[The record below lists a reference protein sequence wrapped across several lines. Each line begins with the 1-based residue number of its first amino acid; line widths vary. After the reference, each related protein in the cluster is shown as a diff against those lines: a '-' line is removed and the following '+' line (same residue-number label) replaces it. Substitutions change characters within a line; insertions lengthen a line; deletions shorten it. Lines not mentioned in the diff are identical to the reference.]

1 MILNLRD
8 NFFAHSNFFIAFISI
23 VPNNLAL
30 KETSISQASID
41 LLAIV
46 VTCQK
51 ENSNMSRFFSSHF
64 PVSHELP
71 RSTEEP
77 YQSAES
83 LRDETAQRALIKLR
97 LLVTALGQISAR
109 SELEDR
115 AKQIRR
121 R

>member
-1 MILNLRD
+1 MNLRD
-8 NFFAHSNFFIAFISI
+8 KFFTHFNFFIAFISI

-46 VTCQK
+46 VNCQK

-64 PVSHELP
+64 PVSHELS

-77 YQSAES
+77 YQSVES

-97 LLVTALGQISAR
+97 LLVTALGQISAQ

-115 AKQIRR
+115 AKQLRR

>member
-1 MILNLRD
+1 LKFRD
-8 NFFAHSNFFIAFISI
+8 KFFAHSNFFIAFISI

-46 VTCQK
+46 VNCQK
-51 ENSNMSRFFSSHF
+51 EHSNMSRYFSINF
-64 PVSHELP
+64 PVSRELP

-77 YQSAES
+77 NLSAES
-83 LRDETAQRALIKLR
+83 LRDETAQRALLKLR
-97 LLVTALGQISAR
+97 LLVTALGKISAEA
-109 SELEDR
+109 ELQDR
-115 AKQIRR
+115 TNGIRR